1 MPLKIREYNEN
12 DMGAL
17 IELVRELQAHEAQY
31 FDRMKAPQDIDGW
44 YIDKMVEACREHEG
58 AILIAELE
66 GIVAGFAALLTKVM
80 SSGTMDEVPYVYGMV
95 TDLAVAEQWRRTG
108 IGTALLKECER
119 RSREAG
125 VNWLRINALT
135 ANVEAT
141 AAYRKFGF
149 GDMVVKMEKPL
160 R

>member
-1 MPLKIREYNEN
+1 
-12 DMGAL
+12 
-17 IELVRELQAHEAQY
+17 
-31 FDRMKAPQDIDGW
+31 
-44 YIDKMVEACREHEG
+44 
-58 AILIAELE
+58 
-66 GIVAGFAALLTKVM
+66 M

-125 VNWLRINALT
+125 VNWLRINALV